1 MEAAFV
7 LAAFSCVFSMYLTY
21 ILVSEIRWS
30 MGFLDFRRLIN
41 SASGESLEDLI
52 DDLPE
57 EEENLFFNTANVQ
70 MAKVR
75 DWVMERVES
84 LTSEASSSVSRV
96 GLDALNRAKE
106 VFGVTEELLGSV
118 LEKPSSHKRRRFRA
132 GGRLIQGKR
141 PAYISLVRD
150 QLRCELPY
158 LAHTEANRSTVFA
171 VASRIV
177 KSHGLR
183 PSDACRALP
192 LIVAAFFVPLPED
205 QAAASALGS
214 LAARFLFRTVL
225 GTARPQ

>member
-41 SASGESLEDLI
+41 NASGESLEDLI

-75 DWVMERVES
+75 DWLMEHVES
-84 LTSEASSSVSRV
+84 LTSGAVSRV
-96 GLDALNRAKE
+96 SLDALNRAKE
-106 VFGVTEELLGSV
+106 VFGVTESLLGSV
-118 LEKPSSHKRRRFRA
+118 LEKPSSHRRRRFRA

-141 PAYISLVRD
+141 PAYIALVRD

-205 QAAASALGS
+205 QAAASATGS
-214 LAARFLFRTVL
+214 LAARLLFRTVL
-225 GTARPQ
+225 GTARTQ